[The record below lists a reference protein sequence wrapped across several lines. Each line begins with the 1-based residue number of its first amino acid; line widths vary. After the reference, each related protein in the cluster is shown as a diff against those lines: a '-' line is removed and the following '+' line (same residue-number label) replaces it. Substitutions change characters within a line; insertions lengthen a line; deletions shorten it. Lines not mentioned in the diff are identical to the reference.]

1 MCTELTCNFQSSVEQ
16 FYVMVFL
23 LLLWKTPMAFSDTPS
38 APPVWCNYS
47 EKPRCVR
54 IELDYSNGTQCFYKP
69 PYSWIIIIIICM
81 CLAKSLIGKFQ
92 NETTLYKKKTFQS
105 FSWRK
110 KKIKVLLNT
119 CIKLNH
125 QIMQKVLWWKQLF
138 PAYLS

>member
-92 NETTLYKKKTFQS
+92 NETMLYKKKTFQS

-110 KKIKVLLNT
+110 KNQSAAKYMHKVKSSNHAEGLMMKAIIPSLSLL
-119 CIKLNH
+119 
-125 QIMQKVLWWKQLF
+125 
-138 PAYLS
+138 